1 MSPSPDT
8 HSTAE
13 ESPRGE
19 AILDR
24 FHPEAAA
31 RMEEAI
37 TEAGGRE
44 VFFAGGLDE
53 DGIVLEVRVCARGTG
68 QAVPALFEQLRTREV
83 VIHNH
88 PSGNLE
94 PSRADM
100 ELAAVYSTNGH
111 GVYIVDNAA
120 ERVYVVVEP
129 FLASNTQKLGMD
141 DLRKLFS
148 PGGSVARVMPFFE
161 VRRQQ
166 VDMMESVAQ
175 AFNNEGIAVIEAP
188 TGVGKTMAYLL
199 PAILWAVRN
208 RERIVV
214 STRTINLQEQIVFK
228 DIPLLQRCLGETF
241 TACLVKGRGNYLC
254 PRKLE
259 RALNE
264 STLFDDE
271 ESKGQLEAI
280 AEWAMKT
287 QDGSREDLPFM
298 PERSLWDKVCSESD
312 TCSMGRCPNQQQ
324 CFVGKAR
331 RDVAKSDLVVVNHHM
346 LFADMAI
353 KRESGDFAALSVLPA
368 YQRLIFDEAHSV
380 EDSATEYLG
389 AQATRLGASATFG
402 RFLHMDRGRER
413 GLIPL
418 LRAKLVKE
426 CPQVSVADYERFE
439 ARFVNEIIPA
449 FGTAR
454 NQVDHA
460 FKAIRELTGIKAGQI
475 GKEIKWR
482 LTETVLR
489 DPVLRQVHIDQVCP
503 AVDALAEF
511 GRVAGG
517 VLARLKQIEPAP
529 GMRESPIAAEVQQF
543 AAYLARLDKLAGV
556 LAECLSED
564 LAENTVR
571 WIEIDAER
579 EQWVRLARCPLEVA
593 KPLAEWVYGNL
604 KTIVMT
610 SATLTVRRKFDYL
623 NNRLGLNLIEPD
635 RLETQCLDSPFHF
648 QEQAFLGIVED
659 LPEPN
664 APQFLDASVE
674 SIREVLR
681 VTRGHAFILF
691 TSFRALFHAHRKLE
705 RDLRAW
711 GITPLRQG
719 EATRSQLIERF
730 RKDSA
735 SVLFGTDSFWEGVDV
750 AGEALQCVILPKL
763 PFRVP
768 TEPVLEA
775 RAEAIE
781 ARGGNSFVQYSV
793 PQAVIKFRQG
803 FGRLIRRRSDRGAV
817 IVLDKRIVTKFYGRA
832 FIESLPAAR
841 LVRGP
846 QRGVL
851 LALDQFFHGEEDQED
866 DTQIDDC

>member
-1 MSPSPDT
+1 MSHAPTGHPSAGDP
-8 HSTAE
+8 
-13 ESPRGE
+13 PRGE
-19 AILDR
+19 DILDR
-24 FHPEAAA
+24 FAPEAAA

-37 TEAGGRE
+37 AEAGGRE
-44 VFFAGGLDE
+44 VFFAGDLDSE
-53 DGIVLEVRVCARGTG
+53 GIVVEVRVCARGSDR
-68 QAVPALFEQLRTREV
+68 AVPALFDQLRTREV

-94 PSRADM
+94 PSKADF
-100 ELAAVYSTNGH
+100 ELAAVYSANGH
-111 GVYIVDNAA
+111 GVYIIDNAA

-129 FLASNTQKLGMD
+129 FLQSDTKLLAPE

-148 PGGSVARVMPFFE
+148 PGGPVARALPHFE

-166 VDMMESVAQ
+166 IDMMESVAR
-175 AFNNEGIAVIEAP
+175 AFNNEGIAIIEAP

-214 STRTINLQEQIVFK
+214 STRTINLQEQIVYK
-228 DIPLLQRCLGETF
+228 DIPLLQRCLPEKF

-271 ESKGQLEAI
+271 EAKFQLDAL

-287 QDGSREDLPFM
+287 EDGSREDLPFV
-298 PERSLWDKVCSESD
+298 PERSLWDRVCSESD
-312 TCSMGRCPNQQQ
+312 TCTMGRCPNTQH

-331 RDVAKSDLVVVNHHM
+331 RDVAKSDIVVVNHHM

-353 KRESGDFAALSVLPA
+353 KRESGDFAAQSVLPA

-389 AQATRLGASATFG
+389 AQATRLGAAAAFG
-402 RFLHMDRGRER
+402 RFQRMEHRRER

-418 LRAKLVKE
+418 LRAKLMKE
-426 CPQVSVADYERFE
+426 CPQVSVLEFEQIDARFE
-439 ARFVNEIIPA
+439 HHIVPA
-449 FGTAR
+449 LGTAR
-454 NQVDHA
+454 NLADDA
-460 FKAIRELTGIKAGQI
+460 FAAIRELTGAKAGQI

-482 LTETVLR
+482 LTQQVLL
-489 DPVLRQVHIDQVCP
+489 DPDVRQVHIDHVMP

-511 GRVAGG
+511 TRLAGAVHG
-517 VLARLKQIEPAP
+517 RLKQIEPGP
-529 GMRESPIAAEVQQF
+529 GDRESPIAAEVQQF
-543 AAYLARLDKLAGV
+543 GAYLSRLDKLAGV

-571 WIEIDAER
+571 WVEIDSER
-579 EQWVRLARCPLEVA
+579 DQFMRLARCPLEVA

-604 KTIVMT
+604 ETIVMT

-623 NNRLGLNLIEPD
+623 NGRLGLNLIEPD
-635 RLETQCLDSPFHF
+635 RVETQCLDSPFHF
-648 QEQAFLGIVED
+648 EKQAFLGIVDD

-664 APQFLDASVE
+664 APQFLDASVD

-681 VTRGHAFILF
+681 VTRGHAFVLF

-705 RDLRAW
+705 RDLRSW

-730 RKDSA
+730 RNDSA

-750 AGEALQCVILPKL
+750 AGDALQCVILPKL

-781 ARGGNSFVQYSV
+781 TRGGNSFVQYSV

-832 FIESLPAAR
+832 FLESLPAAR

-851 LALDQFFHGEEDQED
+851 LALDQFFHGESNPED
-866 DTQIDDC
+866 TT